1 MVNEYTILNQLFS
14 SKKMFLSL
22 LTSFLVS
29 FHLSSSQDIV
39 GCGGFVQSLKIN
51 LGLRLGLSLS
61 LNLALTN
68 SR

>member
-39 GCGGFVQSLKIN
+39 GCGGFVQSNVAISFEKIEV
-51 LGLRLGLSLS
+51 SDVKC
-61 LNLALTN
+61 
-68 SR
+68 